1 MALDILIPLGD
12 GSVWG
17 NNNELRYCLRS
28 IERYATG
35 YDRIFIVG
43 EDPGFLN
50 GNGRVT
56 FFPLPEI
63 EANKEARIAS
73 KILRAFE
80 ETDIADDAVM
90 FNDDYVLTAAVDLR
104 TLPFYH
110 RGELSLGIPSQGSV
124 LYRAA
129 LGDTVRALRQAG
141 RPTLHYDVHMPMI
154 LNRHKF
160 IGLNDWWTR
169 SEKAWQGFVCKS
181 IYANN
186 LDNIDSQFTVDC
198 KLQFG
203 HFPGDILDGIARD
216 RWVFSYADGALTD
229 SLKHWLA
236 HRFPER
242 SGSEAAG
249 RVDLAI
255 TRMIAK
261 QAIYKDAKG
270 NIVERTNNPMQ
281 HCFLLVPKG
290 AVIPPHVLEKLKKKE
305 ATESAGPAKLLP
317 PELDGDATKAIES
330 RQKRIVRPSRKRS
343 PMVEAIE

>member
-50 GNGRVT
+50 GDGKVR
-56 FFPLPEI
+56 FCPLPEI
-63 EANKEARIAS
+63 DANKEARIAS
-73 KILRAFE
+73 KILRGFQ

-90 FNDDYVLTAAVDLR
+90 FNDDYVLTAPIDLR

-160 IGLNDWWTR
+160 IGLNDWWIR

-186 LDNIDSQFTVDC
+186 LDGIISELIVDC

-203 HFPGDILDGIARD
+203 HFPWDILDGIARD

-236 HRFPER
+236 DRFPER
-242 SGSEAAG
+242 SGSETAEK
-249 RVDLAI
+249 VDLGL

-261 QAIYKDAKG
+261 QAIYRDAKG

-290 AVIPPHVLEKLKKKE
+290 AVIPPHVIEKLKKKE
-305 ATESAGPAKLLP
+305 AAESAAAKPDP
-317 PELDGDATKAIES
+317 PQPEPDATKAIEN
-330 RQKRIVRPSRKRS
+330 RQKRIVRPTRKRS
-343 PMVEAIE
+343 QMVEAIE